1 MLEHMQET
9 FKRII
14 KRIMIKHGKRHTL
27 VSLIDCGKD
36 HIVEIIQNNMQKCGL
51 VYTREFILDNMQAII
66 LSTMQATMLVNL
78 QVRLQDTMQLTIQ
91 KHMLETIQKDIQAHI
106 IKTT

>member
-9 FKRII
+9 FKRTI

-36 HIVEIIQNNMQKCGL
+36 HIVEIIQNNMQKYGK
-51 VYTREFILDNMQAII
+51 E
-66 LSTMQATMLVNL
+66 S
-78 QVRLQDTMQLTIQ
+78 IQ
-91 KHMLETIQKDIQAHI
+91 KFGQDSIIETIQK
-106 IKTT
+106 TM